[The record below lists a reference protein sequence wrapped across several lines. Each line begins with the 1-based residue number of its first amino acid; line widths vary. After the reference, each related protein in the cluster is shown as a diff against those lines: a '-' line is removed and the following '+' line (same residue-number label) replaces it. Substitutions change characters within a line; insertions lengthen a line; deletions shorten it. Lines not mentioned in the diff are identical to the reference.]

1 MLYLRRVN
9 SNRVQ
14 LSTDLHVNEEL
25 KSTVRLQKAIVSI
38 SIRYHLIFM
47 LSSYLVQMSIGAE
60 YTMKQSKLHM
70 SIDSDML
77 LKSSLE
83 STVAPGVTMQFAA
96 EMLQSK
102 DHYRFGCGIVM
113 G

>member
-1 MLYLRRVN
+1 M
-9 SNRVQ
+9 
-14 LSTDLHVNEEL
+14 
-25 KSTVRLQKAIVSI
+25 
-38 SIRYHLIFM
+38 
-47 LSSYLVQMSIGAE
+47 QMSIGAE

-96 EMLQSK
+96 EMLQAK
-102 DHYRFGCGIVM
+102 DHYKFGCGIVM